1 MIFIDSNIPMYL
13 VGADH
18 PHKRDSQRLLD
29 AAVTRGQ
36 RLVTDAEVFQEI
48 LHRYCAI
55 HRREAIGPAFDVMSG
70 IIDEVLPIDRAIV
83 EDARMIVMSSYG
95 LSARDAIHV
104 AAMTRAGLTQIMS
117 FDAGFDA
124 QPGINRL
131 H

>member
-18 PHKRDSQRLLD
+18 PHKRDAQRLLD

-55 HRREAIGPAFDVMSG
+55 QRREAIGPAFDVLSG
-70 IIDEVLPIDRAIV
+70 IIDDVLPIDHATV
-83 EDARMIVMSSYG
+83 EDARAIVMSSYR

-104 AAMTRAGLTQIMS
+104 AAMTRVGLDQIMS

-124 QPGINRL
+124 QPGISRL